1 MMWRTVGV
9 MAIVGNEGPHVLRQ
23 WRYRSWSSLSG
34 KKWIQNKLC
43 DVNKFVC
50 VCWRQ
55 RGTQD
60 TQNQKW
66 KTTTTKNKRKMMA
79 IAKVCVECECIWN
92 RWPPVLFSMA
102 NVSFEKSEPFVPVWL
117 LVLSSWGRDGYLFES
132 AVRQR
137 NTTQWKIR
145 KHRSVNTLLHN
156 ADGRENVKTTTTT
169 TTK

>member
-1 MMWRTVGV
+1 
-9 MAIVGNEGPHVLRQ
+9 
-23 WRYRSWSSLSG
+23 
-34 KKWIQNKLC
+34 
-43 DVNKFVC
+43 
-50 VCWRQ
+50 
-55 RGTQD
+55 
-60 TQNQKW
+60 
-66 KTTTTKNKRKMMA
+66 MMA

-156 ADGRENVKTTTTT
+156 ADGRENAKTTTTT
-169 TTK
+169 TQNRKNTHSVYIGYSIIYCKYRINNNNVKSLHVL